1 MGLRDRSNDGIVAD
15 SKPLTEGKLMLTM
28 TENAQTAVK
37 SIVSNGPEA
46 ETAGLR
52 IHGAEDP
59 TSGFA
64 LSVVTAPE
72 DTDTVVDEA
81 GARVFLD
88 AGAAAALDDQVL
100 DAQVDTE
107 GGVRFGLTAQA

>member
-1 MGLRDRSNDGIVAD
+1 
-15 SKPLTEGKLMLTM
+15 MLTL

-37 SIVSNGPEA
+37 SIVSNSPET

-52 IHGAEDP
+52 IHGSQDP
-59 TSGFA
+59 ASGFA

-72 DTDTVVDEA
+72 ATDTIVDES

-88 AGAAAALDDQVL
+88 VGAAAALDDQVL

-107 GGVRFGLTAQA
+107 GGVRFGLTSQV